1 MTIEPGVLAS
11 GIDRALSS
19 PLGGPVGTLALESI
33 DNDHRLNELRFEF
46 PLGAINAAQIAQTVV
61 DAWPEGNP
69 LHNWFVRASEGAL
82 SINVEGMLN
91 GSIDLIASTELDG
104 IDTYWVA
111 DYKTNRLTNS
121 VYDSESLTRAMEHH
135 GYGLQA
141 LLYTV
146 ALHRYLRWRLAS
158 KGYDPATQLRG
169 AAYLFVRGMAGS
181 EGPEGHGVFWWQP
194 PFAVI
199 EAVDE
204 LLAPGVSP

>member
-1 MTIEPGVLAS
+1 
-11 GIDRALSS
+11 
-19 PLGGPVGTLALESI
+19 
-33 DNDHRLNELRFEF
+33 
-46 PLGAINAAQIAQTVV
+46 
-61 DAWPEGNP
+61 
-69 LHNWFVRASEGAL
+69 
-82 SINVEGMLN
+82 
-91 GSIDLIASTELDG
+91 
-104 IDTYWVA
+104 
-111 DYKTNRLTNS
+111 
-121 VYDSESLTRAMEHH
+121 MEHH

-141 LLYTV
+141 LVYTV

-199 EAVDE
+199 EAVDQ